1 MEEKKSIKIKLI
13 SIIVFIIII
22 LIAILTI
29 IYIKKYN
36 SKSSTYPQG
45 TSNVK
50 NVVENIDELEKKEIT
65 EEVIAKL
72 NKKYGNNNF
81 EILNIEKGS
90 RSGLDYDVYI
100 NEKYFNISV
109 HMTNS
114 DFDTNFTVD
123 YIKNT
128 DNLIQSLESSYKQNI
143 IKELKSINNNINSVN
158 YNLSDY
164 NGILG
169 NSGKEYMSLDTTIY
183 GKIPSQEDI
192 NLLVHDLHIYYR
204 YTGEVTNNEDTKSL
218 INTVKTDIKELY
230 NYISQNYPRIPRGT
244 GATSVEINFGNGVIL
259 RIFPLSKS
267 ILAIQGSNTIEY
279 NWSDIL

>member
-1 MEEKKSIKIKLI
+1 MKEKKTIKKSLTP
-13 SIIVFIIII
+13 IIFFIIII
-22 LIAILTI
+22 IIAIVII

-36 SKSSTYPQG
+36 SENSIYPQG

-65 EEVIAKL
+65 EEVISKL
-72 NKKYGNNNF
+72 NKKYGNNSF
-81 EILNIEKGS
+81 EILNIEKGF

-100 NEKYFNISV
+100 NEKYFNIGI

-128 DNLIQSLESSYKQNI
+128 DNLIQSLENSYKQNI

-158 YNLSDY
+158 YDLSDY

-169 NSGKEYMSLDTTIY
+169 NSGKEYMSLDTIY
-183 GKIPSQEDI
+183 GKIPSQKDI
-192 NLLVHDLHIYYR
+192 NSLVHVLHIYCR
-204 YTGEVTNNEDTKSL
+204 YAGEIKNSEDTKNF
-218 INTVKTDIKELY
+218 IHNVKPDIKELY
-230 NYISQNYPRIPRGT
+230 NYISQNYPRIPQGT
-244 GATSVEINFGNGVIL
+244 GSTSVEIDFGNGVVL
-259 RIFPLSKS
+259 RIFPLSKN
-267 ILAIQGSNTIEY
+267 LLVAQGTNAIEY